1 MTPEEMNG
9 LLIFGTHVTKN
20 VAVLIFIAIVYGIC
34 LCITPVAFAALLRRE
49 RTRQTV
55 YQLVI
60 VAFLFCIMSLY
71 TASIGQLV
79 IWQISQ
85 TLSHLDE
92 GLSARLMHVDNT
104 SIWNFI
110 LETWMQPI
118 QVRACSTFESS
129 QFVYAI
135 LALVDTVNLS
145 PVDWARSF
153 LALFC
158 QLLANLNPILVIIIV
173 RLRLSVIDKT
183 TLQLSTM
190 SEAHS
195 QGAHPSH
202 ENEDVERQ
210 DKAAPWPS
218 GRTGSSA
225 ERRGT
230 SSLSEVASARDRVS
244 GEKGN
249 DGETAGSARDSF
261 NETPEVEAKS
271 L

>member
-34 LCITPVAFAALLRRE
+34 LCITPVAFTALLRRE
-49 RTRQTV
+49 RTRQTI

-60 VAFLFCIMSLY
+60 VTFLFCIMSLY

-104 SIWNFI
+104 SVWNFI

-118 QVRACSTFESS
+118 QVYFSWQIS
-129 QFVYAI
+129 FVYAI

-173 RLRLSVIDKT
+173 RLHLSVIDKT
-183 TLQLSTM
+183 TLHLTTM

-195 QGAHPSH
+195 QGANTGH
-202 ENEDVERQ
+202 ESEDVERQ
-210 DKAAPWPS
+210 DKAAPWLS
-218 GRTGSSA
+218 GTTGVSA
-225 ERRGT
+225 ARRGT

-244 GEKGN
+244 GEKE
-249 DGETAGSARDSF
+249 DVGEIAGSARDSF
-261 NETPEVEAKS
+261 NETPEVEAKR
-271 L
+271 